1 MNKSRTLCALLVLLL
16 GCPGAGQGY
25 DLLTH
30 EEINVGGARES
41 SLKVPLREE
50 LVLLNGVEEVVDG
63 KRVIDWIRAGGRLED
78 RLLRPLNHFHHPLRS
93 PWRDAGLKDR
103 PFFGNSSVLWGQ
115 NPSQGQ
121 DPDDK
126 FSWIDARDS
135 YLSALTL
142 PEKGKR
148 ETAFGRTFRAL
159 GQMMHLIADASVP
172 AHVRNDQHFLG
183 DPYEEW
189 VEGQAGARPG
199 ERPEEAAQR
208 FLGSFAPSP
217 KGPDDSFTLTLRISG
232 EDAGDAPIP
241 IARLWDTDLYDGTNP
256 ARTLSARI
264 GMTEYANANFFSDDT
279 VFSDQRSPAHK
290 HFSPFPSSAD
300 VEMFTDTSNNR
311 KYWRKRGATQEE
323 PQHLAVVSKRFFWQ
337 QSSGLDVPKRG
348 RLDEKV
354 HEDYARLLLPR
365 AVGYSAALLDY
376 FFRGKLDAD
385 LVNPDSNDPALFRLV
400 GTNGSSDELVDGTLT
415 LYADDPLGVRTQVT
429 SLSPVN
435 LGNVAPGGGISS
447 PSFQPPENAE
457 RFVAVYQ
464 GTLGLEAKDPGRNFP
479 GGVIGKVVG
488 GVRVEEVFL
497 EFDFTLPDDSGR
509 WKLRTPKGVFPLK
522 KEGELPLTGAE
533 FEKVRWGD
541 GDNLLVAQT
550 AFEPNKPN
558 RVVAYEVPRQS
569 NSVDLVAVGPPDAL
583 EVVLTKKNEAVLP
596 FGMPLG
602 TTVNFSHTIHYRQQV
617 AVFSANE
624 VWALKP
630 MDPPDPNFPD
640 AKACVFDH
648 SDRGAVGAKTV
659 AAQDVS
665 FQGSFRVTLDLARN
679 GSFGTVGRP
688 YVWSLQEV
696 GATVDGRLL
705 GLVVV
710 DLTYPEGPAVS
721 VPVIGLNRFTGGEE
735 VVSES
740 GFSPTFP
747 PAVGSP
753 IWALVDLKTGEVV
766 ASTADP
772 VLTMTGEEAFEG
784 VPDVWVHGELDF
796 CGEVFTSWVK
806 AGSFESILRPGDIVN
821 VDAVAQPIRNGL
833 FGLTVSGWL
842 KGELNSLEVNGQLL
856 FGVQLATQQESFE
869 VIYDCILS
877 GDINV
882 CRAMRVNS
890 TTGFLA
896 RGPAGL
902 DEVRRSRPAP
912 GGERLVFLAGAGR
925 GTTTAVAT
933 VVVWD
938 APAGRAQVRHQFL
951 EDVPE
956 VGPATGGTLL
966 ATTLFLGGE
975 QLVPRASFLIP
986 LEGTQ
991 GVTDFP
997 GVDLRESFVLLSP
1010 SYLYS
1015 LSDLRFFRPKP
1026 PLQRTALPAKLVD
1039 VPGNP
1044 VGDYHAIR
1052 LP

>member
-1 MNKSRTLCALLVLLL
+1 
-16 GCPGAGQGY
+16 
-25 DLLTH
+25 
-30 EEINVGGARES
+30 
-41 SLKVPLREE
+41 
-50 LVLLNGVEEVVDG
+50 
-63 KRVIDWIRAGGRLED
+63 
-78 RLLRPLNHFHHPLRS
+78 
-93 PWRDAGLKDR
+93 
-103 PFFGNSSVLWGQ
+103 
-115 NPSQGQ
+115 
-121 DPDDK
+121 
-126 FSWIDARDS
+126 
-135 YLSALTL
+135 
-142 PEKGKR
+142 
-148 ETAFGRTFRAL
+148 
-159 GQMMHLIADASVP
+159 
-172 AHVRNDQHFLG
+172 
-183 DPYEEW
+183 
-189 VEGQAGARPG
+189 
-199 ERPEEAAQR
+199 
-208 FLGSFAPSP
+208 
-217 KGPDDSFTLTLRISG
+217 
-232 EDAGDAPIP
+232 
-241 IARLWDTDLYDGTNP
+241 
-256 ARTLSARI
+256 
-264 GMTEYANANFFSDDT
+264 MTEYANANFFSDDT

-376 FFRGKLDAD
+376 FFRGRLDVD
-385 LVNPDSNDPALFRLV
+385 LVNPQPNDPSLFQLI
-400 GTNGSSDELVDGTLT
+400 GTNASDDTLVDGTLT
-415 LYADDPLGVRTQVT
+415 LYADNAAGLRSMVETFGSMAMTK
-429 SLSPVN
+429 
-435 LGNVAPGGGISS
+435 VASGGTVSS
-447 PSFQPPENAE
+447 AAFQPPENAE
-457 RFVAVYQ
+457 RFMAVYQ
-464 GTLGLEAKDPGRNFP
+464 GTLGLEAKDPARNFP
-479 GGVIGKVVG
+479 GGVIGKVLG

-497 EFDFTLPDDSGR
+497 EFDPALPDDSGR
-509 WKLRTPKGVFPLK
+509 WKLRTPRGVFLLK
-522 KEGELPLTGAE
+522 KEGEVPLTGAE

-550 AFEPNKPN
+550 AFGPNKPN
-558 RVVAYEVPRQS
+558 RVVVYEVPRQS

-583 EVVLTKKNEAVLP
+583 EVVLTKKNEAIFP
-596 FGMPLG
+596 FGIPLG
-602 TTVNFSHTIHYRQQV
+602 TTVNFSHTIHYRQQL
-617 AVFSANE
+617 AVFSVNE
-624 VWALKP
+624 VWVLKP
-630 MDPPDPNFPD
+630 LDPPDPNFPD
-640 AKACVFDH
+640 AKVCVFDH
-648 SDRGAVGAKTV
+648 IDRGPLGVKTV
-659 AAQDVS
+659 AAQDVL
-665 FQGSFRVTLDLARN
+665 FQGSFPVTLDLAHN
-679 GSFGTVGRP
+679 GVFGTARGP
-688 YVWSLQEV
+688 YVWDLQEV
-696 GATVDGRLL
+696 GATAAGRLL
-705 GLVVV
+705 GLVGVF
-710 DLTYPEGPAVS
+710 LTYPEGQGVS
-721 VPVIGLNRFTGGEE
+721 VPFIGLNRDTGAEE
-735 VVSES
+735 VAAEF

-747 PAVGSP
+747 PVVGSP
-753 IWALVDLKTGEVV
+753 IWALVDLKTAEVV
-766 ASTADP
+766 ASTAER
-772 VLTMTGEEAFEG
+772 VIRMTGEEAFEG
-784 VPDVWVHGELDF
+784 VPDVWGHGEGNPF
-796 CGEVFTSWVK
+796 CGETFSVWSKGGTLTDPPPAAV
-806 AGSFESILRPGDIVN
+806 VN

-833 FGLTVSGWL
+833 VGLTVDGWL
-842 KGELNSLEVNGQLL
+842 KDELNGLEVNGQPL
-856 FGVQLATQQESFE
+856 FGVQLGTGQESGAF
-869 VIYDCILS
+869 IYDCFTSGGIL
-877 GDINV
+877 V
-882 CRAMRVNS
+882 CRAMRVDS